1 MNTTCAYKAQ
11 NNFQSVARHSDWPKK
26 FFLSQALILTS
37 QNIEKNYLILAK
49 FSNYERDC
57 TIMYLNKETKI

>member
-11 NNFQSVARHSDWPKK
+11 NNFQTVARHSDWPKK

-37 QNIEKNYLILAK
+37 QKIEKSNSSLLNFLIMNVI
-49 FSNYERDC
+49 SS
-57 TIMYLNKETKI
+57 IMYLNKETKI